1 MSDKLQFVAEAC
13 DKLKLAGQSYGR
25 PESFS
30 KVLIRR
36 RENMSQASKKYG
48 GRVLTILLVLFIVPG
63 VVRPTVGR
71 TPRFRGPKEFLP
83 YTRNLPRIDKIEL
96 LKLELKDDRW
106 NGEVAAS
113 KALQGAEAQK
123 LASLWRHQTYT
134 SSLSACHEPAYA
146 IKFYYREKLIAYASV
161 CWSCNSIFFITPNL
175 HRTQSFL
182 GGNER
187 GEQLSEIFRL
197 AFAATK

>member
-1 MSDKLQFVAEAC
+1 
-13 DKLKLAGQSYGR
+13 
-25 PESFS
+25 
-30 KVLIRR
+30 
-36 RENMSQASKKYG
+36 MSQASKLKST
-48 GRVLTILLVLFIVPG
+48 RVLTFLLVLFMVPG
-63 VVRPTVGR
+63 VVGR

-146 IKFYYREKLIAYASV
+146 IKFYFREKLIGYASV

>member
-1 MSDKLQFVAEAC
+1 M
-13 DKLKLAGQSYGR
+13 
-25 PESFS
+25 
-30 KVLIRR
+30 
-36 RENMSQASKKYG
+36 NQASKTYS
-48 GRVLTILLVLFIVPG
+48 GRVLTFLLVLFIVPG
-63 VVRPTVGR
+63 VVGR
-71 TPRFRGPKEFLP
+71 TQRFRGPKEFLP

-106 NGEVAAS
+106 NGKVEDV
-113 KALQGAEAQK
+113 KVLKGAEAQK
-123 LASLWRHQTYT
+123 VASLWRRQTYT
-134 SSLSACHEPAYA
+134 SSLSACHEPAFA
-146 IKFYYREKLIAYASV
+146 IKFYDRESLIGYASV

-197 AFAATK
+197 AFTATQ

>member
-1 MSDKLQFVAEAC
+1 V
-13 DKLKLAGQSYGR
+13 GQT
-25 PESFS
+25 
-30 KVLIRR
+30 
-36 RENMSQASKKYG
+36 Q
-48 GRVLTILLVLFIVPG
+48 
-63 VVRPTVGR
+63 
-71 TPRFRGPKEFLP
+71 RFRGPREFLP

-106 NGEVAAS
+106 DGAGAAS
-113 KALQGAEAQK
+113 KVLEGTEAQK
-123 LASLWRHQTYT
+123 VAALWRRQTYT

-146 IKFYYREKLIAYASV
+146 IKFYYRERLIGYASV

-187 GEQLSEIFRL
+187 GEQLSEVFRL
-197 AFAATK
+197 AFATTK

>member
-1 MSDKLQFVAEAC
+1 M
-13 DKLKLAGQSYGR
+13 
-25 PESFS
+25 
-30 KVLIRR
+30 
-36 RENMSQASKKYG
+36 NQASKTYS
-48 GRVLTILLVLFIVPG
+48 GRVLTFLLVLFIVPG
-63 VVRPTVGR
+63 VVGR
-71 TPRFRGPKEFLP
+71 TQRFRGPKEFLP

-106 NGEVAAS
+106 NGKVEDV
-113 KALQGAEAQK
+113 KVLKGAEAQK
-123 LASLWRHQTYT
+123 VASLWRRQTYT
-134 SSLSACHEPAYA
+134 SSLSACHEPAFA
-146 IKFYYREKLIAYASV
+146 IKFYYRESLIGYASV

-197 AFAATK
+197 AFTATQ

>member
-1 MSDKLQFVAEAC
+1 
-13 DKLKLAGQSYGR
+13 
-25 PESFS
+25 
-30 KVLIRR
+30 
-36 RENMSQASKKYG
+36 MSQANRLKSS
-48 GRVLTILLVLFIVPG
+48 RVLILLLVLFVVPG
-63 VVRPTVGR
+63 VVGR
-71 TPRFRGPKEFLP
+71 TQRFRGPKEFLP

-106 NGEVAAS
+106 NGKVEAGKV
-113 KALQGAEAQK
+113 LNGAEAQK
-123 LASLWRHQTYT
+123 VASLWRRQTYT
-134 SSLSACHEPAYA
+134 SSLAACHEPAYA